1 MESNK
6 IRVAGITNDSIV
18 DGKGFRLVVF
28 TQGCLHHC
36 KGCHNPETWPM
47 DKGTVMDLDEIKE
60 KIASNGLLD
69 GITFSGGDPFY
80 QPIPCAKLAKWAKE
94 RGLNVWAY
102 TGFLYEELLNMP
114 EVKEFLNLVDVLV
127 DGPFIL
133 EEKSLLLN
141 FRGSKNQRVIDL
153 NETRKTGEIVL
164 IDVDDTDR

>member
-6 IRVAGITNDSIV
+6 IRVAGLTNDSIV
-18 DGKGFRLVVF
+18 DGKGFRFVIF

-36 KGCHNPETWPM
+36 KGCHNPETWAM
-47 DKGTVMDLDEIKE
+47 DGGTLMDISEIEE
-60 KIASNGLLD
+60 KVARNGLLD

-80 QPIPCAKLAKWAKE
+80 QPEACAKIAKWAKE
-94 RGLNVWAY
+94 RGLNIWAY

-114 EVKEFLNLVDVLV
+114 EVKEFLDLVDVLV

-153 NETRKTGEIVL
+153 NETKKTGMVSL
-164 IDVDDTDR
+164 LDVDDTDR

>member
-1 MESNK
+1 MESNT
-6 IRVAGITNDSIV
+6 IRVAGLTNDSIV
-18 DGKGFRLVVF
+18 DGKGFRFVIF

-69 GITFSGGDPFY
+69 GVTFSGGDPFY

-94 RGLNVWAY
+94 RGLNIWAY

-114 EVKEFLNLVDVLV
+114 EVKEFLDLVDVLV

-164 IDVDDTDR
+164 LDVDDTKR

>member
-1 MESNK
+1 MESNT
-6 IRVAGITNDSIV
+6 IRVAGLTNDSIV
-18 DGKGFRLVVF
+18 DGKGFRFVIF

-47 DKGTVMDLDEIKE
+47 DQGTVMDIEEIKE
-60 KIASNGLLD
+60 KVARNGLLD

-80 QPIPCAKLAKWAKE
+80 QPKPCAQIAKWAKD
-94 RGLNVWAY
+94 RGLDIWAY
-102 TGFLYEELLNMP
+102 TGFLYEELLEMP
-114 EVKEFLNLVDVLV
+114 EVKEFLDLVDVLV

-164 IDVDDTDR
+164 LEVDDTDK

>member
-6 IRVAGITNDSIV
+6 IRVAGLTNDSIV
-18 DGKGFRLVVF
+18 DGKGFRFVIF

-36 KGCHNPETWPM
+36 KGCHNPETWDM
-47 DKGTVMDLDEIKE
+47 NGGNVMDLDEIKD
-60 KIASNGLLD
+60 KIARNGLLD

-80 QPIPCAKLAKWAKE
+80 QPKPCAELAKWAKE

-114 EVKEFLNLVDVLV
+114 EVKEFLDLVDVLV

-153 NETRKTGEIVL
+153 NETRKTGIVSL
-164 IDVDDTDR
+164 IDVDDTDK

>member
-6 IRVAGITNDSIV
+6 IRVAGLTDDSIV
-18 DGKGFRLVVF
+18 DGKGFRFVIF

-36 KGCHNPETWPM
+36 KGCHNPETWDMNGGTLM
-47 DKGTVMDLDEIKE
+47 DIDEIKE
-60 KIASNGLLD
+60 KIARNGLLD

-80 QPIPCAKLAKWAKE
+80 QSDACANLAKWAKE
-94 RGLNVWAY
+94 RGLNIWAY
-102 TGFLYEELLNMP
+102 TGFLYEELLKMP
-114 EVKEFLNLVDVLV
+114 EVKEFLDLVDVLV

-153 NETRKTGEIVL
+153 NETKKTGIVSL
-164 IDVDDTDR
+164 IDVDDTDK

>member
-6 IRVAGITNDSIV
+6 IRVAGLTNDSIV
-18 DGKGFRLVVF
+18 DGKGFRFVIF

-36 KGCHNPETWPM
+36 KGCHNPETWDM
-47 DKGTVMDLDEIKE
+47 NGGNIMDLDDIKE
-60 KIASNGLLD
+60 KIARNGLLD

-80 QPIPCAKLAKWAKE
+80 QPKPCAELAKWAKE
-94 RGLNVWAY
+94 RGLNIWAY

-114 EVKEFLNLVDVLV
+114 EVKNFLDLVVVLV

-153 NETRKTGEIVL
+153 NETRKTGIVSL

>member
-6 IRVAGITNDSIV
+6 IRIAGLTDDSIV
-18 DGKGFRLVVF
+18 DGKGFRFVIF

-36 KGCHNPETWPM
+36 KGCHNPETWAM
-47 DKGTVMDLDEIKE
+47 DGGNIMNIEEIEE
-60 KIASNGLLD
+60 KIARNGLLD

-80 QPIPCAKLAKWAKE
+80 QPKPCAELAKWAKS

-102 TGFLYEELLNMP
+102 TGFLYEELLEMP
-114 EVKEFLNLVDVLV
+114 EVKEFLDLVDVLI

-153 NETRKTGEIVL
+153 NETRNQNKIVL
-164 IDVDDTDR
+164 LEVDDTDK

>member
-6 IRVAGITNDSIV
+6 IRVAGLTDDSIV
-18 DGKGFRLVVF
+18 DGKGFRFVIF

-36 KGCHNPETWPM
+36 KGCHNPETWDMNGGNEM
-47 DKGTVMDLDEIKE
+47 DIEEIKI
-60 KIASNGLLD
+60 KIKQNGLLD

-80 QPIPCAKLAKWAKE
+80 QAAPCAKLAKWAKE
-94 RGLNVWAY
+94 NGLNIWAY
-102 TGFLYEELLNMP
+102 TGFVYEDLLKMP
-114 EVKEFLNLVDVLV
+114 EVKEFLDLVDVLV

-153 NETRKTGEIVL
+153 NETKRTGIVSL
-164 IDVDDTDR
+164 IDVDDTDK

>member
-6 IRVAGITNDSIV
+6 IRIAGLTNDSIV
-18 DGKGFRLVVF
+18 DGKGFRFVIF

-36 KGCHNPETWPM
+36 KGCHNPETWAM
-47 DKGTVMDLDEIKE
+47 DGGNLIDIDEIKE
-60 KIASNGLLD
+60 KVAKNGLLD

-80 QPIPCAKLAKWAKE
+80 QPKPCAEIAKWAKE
-94 RGLNVWAY
+94 RDLNIWAY
-102 TGFLYEELLNMP
+102 TGFLYEELVNMP
-114 EVKEFLNLVDVLV
+114 EVKEFLDLVDVLV

-153 NETRKTGEIVL
+153 NETRKTG
-164 IDVDDTDR
+164 IDRRR

>member
-6 IRVAGITNDSIV
+6 IRVAGLTDDSIV
-18 DGKGFRLVVF
+18 DGKGFRFVIF

-36 KGCHNPETWPM
+36 KGCHNPETWDMNGGTLM
-47 DKGTVMDLDEIKE
+47 DIDEIKE
-60 KIASNGLLD
+60 KIARNGLLD

-80 QPIPCAKLAKWAKE
+80 QSDACANLAKWAKE
-94 RGLNVWAY
+94 RGLNIWAY
-102 TGFLYEELLNMP
+102 TGFLYEELLKMP
-114 EVKEFLNLVDVLV
+114 EVKDFLDLVDVLV

-153 NETRKTGEIVL
+153 NETKKTGIVSL
-164 IDVDDTDR
+164 IDVDDTDK

>member
-6 IRVAGITNDSIV
+6 IRVAGLTNDSIV
-18 DGKGFRLVVF
+18 DGKGFRFVIF

-36 KGCHNPETWPM
+36 KGCHNPETWAM
-47 DKGTVMDLDEIKE
+47 DGGTLMDISEIEE
-60 KIASNGLLD
+60 KVARNGLLD

-80 QPIPCAKLAKWAKE
+80 QPEACAKIAKWAKE
-94 RGLNVWAY
+94 RGLNIWAY

-114 EVKEFLNLVDVLV
+114 EVKEFLDLVDVLV

-153 NETRKTGEIVL
+153 NETKKTGTVSL
-164 IDVDDTDR
+164 LDVDDTDR

>member
-36 KGCHNPETWPM
+36 KGCHNPETWAM
-47 DKGTVMDLDEIKE
+47 DGGTLMDLDEIKE
-60 KIASNGLLD
+60 KVSRNGLLD

-80 QPIPCAKLAKWAKE
+80 QVKPCAELAKWAKE
-94 RGLNVWAY
+94 RGLNIWVY

-114 EVKEFLNLVDVLV
+114 EVKEFLDLVDVLV

-153 NETRKTGEIVL
+153 NETRKTGKVSL

>member
-6 IRVAGITNDSIV
+6 IRVAGLTNDSIV
-18 DGKGFRLVVF
+18 DGKGFRFVIF

-36 KGCHNPETWPM
+36 KGCHNPETWDM
-47 DKGTVMDLDEIKE
+47 NGGNIMDLDDIKD
-60 KIASNGLLD
+60 KIARNGLLD

-80 QPIPCAKLAKWAKE
+80 QPKPCAELAKWAKE

-114 EVKEFLNLVDVLV
+114 EVKEFLDLVDVLV

-153 NETRKTGEIVL
+153 NETRKTGTVSL
-164 IDVDDTDR
+164 IDVDDTDK

>member
-6 IRVAGITNDSIV
+6 IRVAGLTNDSIV
-18 DGKGFRLVVF
+18 DGKGFRFVIF

-36 KGCHNPETWPM
+36 KWCHNPETWAM
-47 DKGTVMDLDEIKE
+47 DGGTLMDISEREE
-60 KIASNGLLD
+60 KVARNGLLD

-80 QPIPCAKLAKWAKE
+80 QPEACAKIAKWAKE
-94 RGLNVWAY
+94 RGLNIWAY

-114 EVKEFLNLVDVLV
+114 EVKEFLDLVDVLV

-153 NETRKTGEIVL
+153 NETKRTGQIVL
-164 IDVDDTDR
+164 LDVDDTDR

>member
-1 MESNK
+1 MESNQ
-6 IRVAGITNDSIV
+6 IRIAGLTDDSIV
-18 DGKGFRLVVF
+18 DGKGFRFVIF

-36 KGCHNPETWPM
+36 KGCHNPETWAM
-47 DKGTVMDLDEIKE
+47 DGGNIMNIEEIEE
-60 KIASNGLLD
+60 KIARNGLLD

-80 QPIPCAKLAKWAKE
+80 QPKPCAELAKWAKS

-102 TGFLYEELLNMP
+102 TGFLYEELLEIP
-114 EVKEFLNLVDVLV
+114 EVKEFLDLVDVLI

-153 NETRKTGEIVL
+153 NETRNQNKIVL
-164 IDVDDTDR
+164 LEVDDTDK

>member
-6 IRVAGITNDSIV
+6 IRVAGLTNDSIV
-18 DGKGFRLVVF
+18 DGKGFRFVIF

-36 KGCHNPETWPM
+36 KGCHNPETWAM
-47 DKGTVMDLDEIKE
+47 DGGTLMDISEIEE
-60 KIASNGLLD
+60 KVARNGLLD

-80 QPIPCAKLAKWAKE
+80 QPEACAKIAKWAKD
-94 RGLNVWAY
+94 RGLNIWAY
-102 TGFLYEELLNMP
+102 TGFLYEELLEMP
-114 EVKEFLNLVDVLV
+114 EVKEFLDLVDVLV

-153 NETRKTGEIVL
+153 NETKKTGAVSL
-164 IDVDDTDR
+164 LDVDDTDR

>member
-6 IRVAGITNDSIV
+6 IRVAGLTDDSIV
-18 DGKGFRLVVF
+18 DGKGFRFVIF

-36 KGCHNPETWPM
+36 KGCHNPETWDMNGGTLM
-47 DKGTVMDLDEIKE
+47 DIDEIKE
-60 KIASNGLLD
+60 KIARNGLLD

-80 QPIPCAKLAKWAKE
+80 QPEACANLAKWAKE
-94 RGLNVWAY
+94 RGLNIWAY
-102 TGFLYEELLNMP
+102 TGFLYEELLKMP
-114 EVKEFLNLVDVLV
+114 EVKDFLDLVDVLV

-153 NETRKTGEIVL
+153 NETKKTGIVSL
-164 IDVDDTDR
+164 IDVDDTDK

>member
-6 IRVAGITNDSIV
+6 IRVAGLTDDSIV
-18 DGKGFRLVVF
+18 DGKGFRFVIF

-36 KGCHNPETWPM
+36 KGCHNPETWDMNGGNEM
-47 DKGTVMDLDEIKE
+47 DIEEIKI
-60 KIASNGLLD
+60 KIKQNGLLD

-80 QPIPCAKLAKWAKE
+80 QAAPCAKLAKWAKE
-94 RGLNVWAY
+94 NGLNIWAY
-102 TGFLYEELLNMP
+102 TGFVYEDLLKMP
-114 EVKEFLNLVDVLV
+114 EVKEFLDLVDVLV

-153 NETRKTGEIVL
+153 NETRNQNKIVL
-164 IDVDDTDR
+164 LEVDDTDK

>member
-6 IRVAGITNDSIV
+6 IRIAGLTDDSIV
-18 DGKGFRLVVF
+18 DGKGFRFVIF

-36 KGCHNPETWPM
+36 KGCHNPETWAM
-47 DKGTVMDLDEIKE
+47 DAGSLMDISEIE
-60 KIASNGLLD
+60 DKIAKNGLLD

-80 QPIPCAKLAKWAKE
+80 QPEPCAKIAKWAKD
-94 RGLNVWAY
+94 RGLNIWAY
-102 TGFLYEELLNMP
+102 SGFLYEELINMP
-114 EVKEFLNLVDVLV
+114 EVKEFLDLVDVLV

-153 NETRKTGEIVL
+153 NETKKTGEIVL
-164 IDVDDTDR
+164 LNVDDTDR

>member
-6 IRVAGITNDSIV
+6 IRVAGLTDDSIV
-18 DGKGFRLVVF
+18 DGKGFRFVIF

-36 KGCHNPETWPM
+36 KGCHNPETWDMNGGNEM
-47 DKGTVMDLDEIKE
+47 DIEEIKI
-60 KIASNGLLD
+60 KIKQNGLLD

-80 QPIPCAKLAKWAKE
+80 QAAPCAKLAKWAKE
-94 RGLNVWAY
+94 NGLNIWAY
-102 TGFLYEELLNMP
+102 TGFMYEDLLKMP
-114 EVKEFLNLVDVLV
+114 EVKDFLDLVDVLV

-164 IDVDDTDR
+164 LDVDDTDQ

>member
-6 IRVAGITNDSIV
+6 IRIAGLTSDSIV
-18 DGKGFRLVVF
+18 DGKGFRFVIF

-36 KGCHNPETWPM
+36 KGCHNPETWAM
-47 DKGTVMDLDEIKE
+47 DGGNLMDISEIE
-60 KIASNGLLD
+60 SMIARNGLLD

-80 QPIPCAKLAKWAKE
+80 QPEACAKIAKWAKE
-94 RGLNVWAY
+94 RGLNIWAY

-114 EVKEFLNLVDVLV
+114 EVKEFLDLVDVLV
-127 DGPFIL
+127 DGPFTL

-164 IDVDDTDR
+164 LDVDDTDQ

>member
-6 IRVAGITNDSIV
+6 IRVAGLTNDSIV
-18 DGKGFRLVVF
+18 DGKGFRFVIF

-36 KGCHNPETWPM
+36 KGCHNPETWAM
-47 DKGTVMDLDEIKE
+47 DGGTLMDISEIEE
-60 KIASNGLLD
+60 KVARNGLLD

-80 QPIPCAKLAKWAKE
+80 QPEVCVKIAKWAKE
-94 RGLNVWAY
+94 RGLNIWAY

-114 EVKEFLNLVDVLV
+114 EVKEFLDLVDVLV

-153 NETRKTGEIVL
+153 NETKKTGMVSL
-164 IDVDDTDR
+164 LDVDDTDR

>member
-6 IRVAGITNDSIV
+6 IRVAGLTNDSIV
-18 DGKGFRLVVF
+18 DGKGFRFVIF

-36 KGCHNPETWPM
+36 KGCHNPETWDM
-47 DKGTVMDLDEIKE
+47 NGGNIMDLDDIKD
-60 KIASNGLLD
+60 KIARNGLLD

-80 QPIPCAKLAKWAKE
+80 QPKPCAELAKWAKE

-114 EVKEFLNLVDVLV
+114 EVKEFLDLVDVLV

-153 NETRKTGEIVL
+153 NETRKTGIVSL
-164 IDVDDTDR
+164 IDVDDTDK

>member
-6 IRVAGITNDSIV
+6 IRIAGLTDDSIV
-18 DGKGFRLVVF
+18 DGKGFRFVIF

-36 KGCHNPETWPM
+36 KGCHNPETWAM
-47 DKGTVMDLDEIKE
+47 DAGSLMDISEIE
-60 KIASNGLLD
+60 DKIAKNGLLD

-80 QPIPCAKLAKWAKE
+80 QPEPCAKIAKWAKD
-94 RGLNVWAY
+94 RGLNIWAY
-102 TGFLYEELLNMP
+102 SGFTYEELINMP
-114 EVKEFLNLVDVLV
+114 EVKEFLDLVDVLV

-153 NETRKTGEIVL
+153 NETKKTGEIVL
-164 IDVDDTDR
+164 LNVDDTDR

>member
-6 IRVAGITNDSIV
+6 IRVAGLTNDSIV
-18 DGKGFRLVVF
+18 DGKGFRFVIF

-36 KGCHNPETWPM
+36 KGCHNPETWDM
-47 DKGTVMDLDEIKE
+47 NGGNIMDLDDIKD
-60 KIASNGLLD
+60 KIARNGLLD

-80 QPIPCAKLAKWAKE
+80 QPRPCAELAKWAKE

-114 EVKEFLNLVDVLV
+114 EVKEFLDLVDVLV

-153 NETRKTGEIVL
+153 NETRKTGTVSL
-164 IDVDDTDR
+164 IDVDDTDK

>member
-6 IRVAGITNDSIV
+6 IRIAGLTDDSIV
-18 DGKGFRLVVF
+18 DGKGFRFVIF

-36 KGCHNPETWPM
+36 KGCHNPETWAM
-47 DKGTVMDLDEIKE
+47 DAGTLMDISEIE
-60 KIASNGLLD
+60 DKIAKNGLLD

-80 QPIPCAKLAKWAKE
+80 QPEPCAKIAKWAKD
-94 RGLNVWAY
+94 RGLNIWAY
-102 TGFLYEELLNMP
+102 SGFLYEELINMP
-114 EVKEFLNLVDVLV
+114 EVKEFLDLVDVLV

-153 NETRKTGEIVL
+153 NETKKTGEIVL
-164 IDVDDTDR
+164 LNVDDTDR

>member
-6 IRVAGITNDSIV
+6 IRVAGLTNDSIV
-18 DGKGFRLVVF
+18 DGKGFRFVIF

-36 KGCHNPETWPM
+36 KGCHNPETWDM
-47 DKGTVMDLDEIKE
+47 NGGNIMDLDDIKD
-60 KIASNGLLD
+60 KIARNGLLD

-80 QPIPCAKLAKWAKE
+80 QPKPCAELAKWAKE

-102 TGFLYEELLNMP
+102 TGFVYEELLNMP
-114 EVKEFLNLVDVLV
+114 EVKEFLDLVDVLV

-153 NETRKTGEIVL
+153 NETRKTGIVSL
-164 IDVDDTDR
+164 IDVDDTDK

>member
-6 IRVAGITNDSIV
+6 IRVAGLTDDSIV
-18 DGKGFRLVVF
+18 DGKGFRFVIF

-36 KGCHNPETWPM
+36 KGCHNPETWDMNGGTLM
-47 DKGTVMDLDEIKE
+47 DIDEIKE
-60 KIASNGLLD
+60 KIARNGLLD

-80 QPIPCAKLAKWAKE
+80 QPDACANLAKWAKE
-94 RGLNVWAY
+94 RGLNIWAY
-102 TGFLYEELLNMP
+102 TGFLYEELLKMP
-114 EVKEFLNLVDVLV
+114 EVKDFLDLVDVLV

-153 NETRKTGEIVL
+153 NETKKTGIVSL
-164 IDVDDTDR
+164 IDVDDTDK

>member
-6 IRVAGITNDSIV
+6 IRVAGLTDDSIV
-18 DGKGFRLVVF
+18 DGKGFRFVIF

-36 KGCHNPETWPM
+36 KGCHNPETWDMNGGTLM
-47 DKGTVMDLDEIKE
+47 DIDEIKE
-60 KIASNGLLD
+60 KIARNGLLD

-80 QPIPCAKLAKWAKE
+80 QPVACANLAKWAKE
-94 RGLNVWAY
+94 RGLNIWAY
-102 TGFLYEELLNMP
+102 TGFLYEELLKMP
-114 EVKEFLNLVDVLV
+114 EVKEFLDLVDVLV

-153 NETRKTGEIVL
+153 NETKKTGIVSL
-164 IDVDDTDR
+164 IDVDDTDK